1 MAELDILAAADT
13 LMRRHG
19 IEPGTV
25 RNIISKLREDY
36 GGGQVYVRALDR
48 PARDAEIQRL
58 VEAGVQSSERIAKAA
73 GTSVATVRRRRSA
86 WL

>member
-1 MAELDILAAADT
+1 MSQPDILAAAES

-25 RNIISKLREDY
+25 RNIISKLRADY

-48 PARDAEIQRL
+48 PARDAEIKNL
-58 VEAGVQSSERIAKAA
+58 LDKGVSVEGVARFAK
-73 GTSVATVRRRRSA
+73 TSVATVRRKKSQ